1 MLESGVTVALYILTI
16 LLFCFVIRVL
26 KISTCRE
33 QSKIAGV
40 CAGMS
45 QASDMPVWW
54 VRTFFLVFI
63 IFAGYGIV
71 LYLTLWLFMSFPKR

>member
-1 MLESGVTVALYILTI
+1 MLDYVLPISFYILSI
-16 LLFCFVIRVL
+16 LFSSFVIRVL
-26 KISTCRE
+26 KISTRPE
-33 QSKIAGV
+33 EGKIAGV